1 MTMKYYETTFDDYI
15 LSVEKFN
22 IHPELEKI
30 YSCYPDDINKLEN
43 TIIYGASGVGKY
55 SQMLYLLKKYSP
67 SGLKYE
73 KKIVAT
79 TDKLEYK
86 YKISDIHYEIDMG
99 LLGCN
104 SKTLWS
110 EIFSQIV
117 DIISVK
123 SMKTGIIVCKNFHL
137 IHSELLEI
145 FYSYIQHYNHDQTA
159 ITLKF
164 VIITEHLSFI
174 PNKILNVCHLLSV
187 GRPSKE
193 KYYTISKTQ
202 SAQIDTPIS
211 NENITHRFVNGHKNA
226 STDKSRNIISLVNNI
241 DTNGITNIK
250 ELKSFDLLYSN
261 SCQVQNLPDDNF
273 NIICNKIIEFL
284 IIDKEIDYLQLRDCL
299 YDILTYNL
307 DATEC
312 VWYIM
317 SYLIMSQHLK
327 SADISDICRQS
338 YLFLKYYNNN
348 YRPIY
353 HLESIFYYI
362 AIKVHSYNEL

>member
-1 MTMKYYETTFDDYI
+1 MKYYESSYEDYI
-15 LSVEKFN
+15 QSVERYN

-30 YSCYPDDINKLEN
+30 YDCYPSDIHKLEN

-55 SQMLYLLKKYSP
+55 SQLLYLLRKYSA
-67 SGLKYE
+67 SNLKYE
-73 KKIVAT
+73 KKIIAA

-99 LLGCN
+99 LIGCN

-123 SMKTGIIVCKNFHL
+123 SVKIGIIVCKNFHL

-145 FYSYIQHYNHDQTA
+145 FYSYIQHYNHDQTS

-164 VIITEHLSFI
+164 ILLTEHISFI
-174 PNKILNVCHLLSV
+174 PNKILNVCHILSIS
-187 GRPSKE
+187 RPSKE
-193 KYYTISKTQ
+193 KYYIISKSQ
-202 SAQIDTPIS
+202 ANKVDTPLS
-211 NENITHRFVNGHKNA
+211 NQDITYRFTNGHKDITN
-226 STDKSRNIISLVNNI
+226 DKSRNIISLVNNI

-261 SCQVQNLPDDNF
+261 SCQVQKLPDDNF
-273 NIICNKIIEFL
+273 NIICNKVIEYI
-284 IIDKEIDYLQLRDCL
+284 IIDKELDYLQLRDCL

-307 DATEC
+307 DAIEC
-312 VWYIM
+312 VWYIV
-317 SYLIMSQHLK
+317 SYLVVSQHLQCT
-327 SADISDICRQS
+327 DISDICKQS

-362 AIKVHSYNEL
+362 AIKVRSYHEI

>member
-1 MTMKYYETTFDDYI
+1 MKYYESYFEDYI
-15 LSVEKFN
+15 QSVENYN

-30 YSCYPDDINKLEN
+30 YDSYPQSIHQLEN

-55 SQMLYLLKKYSP
+55 SQMLYLLRKYSP
-67 SGLKYE
+67 SNLKYE
-73 KKIVAT
+73 KKIVAA

-86 YKISDIHYEIDMG
+86 YKMSDIHYEIDMG

-123 SMKTGIIVCKNFHL
+123 SVKIGIIVCKNFHL
-137 IHSELLEI
+137 VHSELLDI
-145 FYSYIQHYNHDQTA
+145 FYSYIQHYNHDQA
-159 ITLKF
+159 NITLKF
-164 VIITEHLSFI
+164 ILITEHLSFI
-174 PNKILNVCHLLSV
+174 PNKLLNVCHILSIS
-187 GRPSKE
+187 RPSKE
-193 KYYTISKTQ
+193 KYYSISK
-202 SAQIDTPIS
+202 SRMNELDTPLPNHDIL
-211 NENITHRFVNGHKNA
+211 HRFTTGHKELP
-226 STDKSRNIISLVNNI
+226 TTKSRNVISLVNSI

-273 NIICNKIIEFL
+273 NIICNKIIEL
-284 IIDKEIDYLQLRDCL
+284 IIIEKEIDYLQLRDCL

-307 DATEC
+307 DAIEC
-312 VWYIM
+312 IWYII
-317 SYLIMSQHLK
+317 SYLILSQHL
-327 SADISDICRQS
+327 SGPDISDICKQS
-338 YLFLKYYNNN
+338 YLHLKYYNNN

-362 AIKVHSYNEL
+362 AIKVHSHNEL